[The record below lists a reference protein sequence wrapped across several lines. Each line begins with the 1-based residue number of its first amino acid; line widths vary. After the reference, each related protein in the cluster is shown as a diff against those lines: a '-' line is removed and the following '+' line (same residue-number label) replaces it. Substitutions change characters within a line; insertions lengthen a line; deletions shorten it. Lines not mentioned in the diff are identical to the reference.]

1 MLGWMKWIKEL
12 QCSKPLTVVAARRY
26 QYLVLR
32 IELPIVLFIF
42 IHIYLLCPQY
52 LCDCDCA
59 GLFVNAVNGTSQNL
73 TMIEEG
79 LY

>member
-12 QCSKPLTVVAARRY
+12 QCSKPLTVAAARRY

-32 IELPIVLFIF
+32 IELPIVLFIYIF
-42 IHIYLLCPQY
+42 LLCPKY
-52 LCDCDCA
+52 LCDCA
-59 GLFVNAVNGTSQNL
+59 GLFVKAVNGTSQIL
-73 TMIEEG
+73 TMIGEG